1 MAGLS
6 KAGPVRRT
14 ARGLLRL
21 ARQSRLDPLPLRH
34 SLRGYRVRDLGGDG
48 RAALN
53 VALLA
58 FPQGMAY
65 SVIAGL
71 PIVYGITCSAFAAML
86 APWFASSR
94 HTVLGPTNAT
104 AFMVFSFFAAYP
116 ALDKLSLMPLVV
128 LLTGVMLVAGAFLR
142 VADLVQYIS
151 RSVII
156 GYLAGAAVLIIAN
169 QLAPLLGVEVATAD
183 GEAVSATFFTIL
195 ADLFRHLGTIDLAS
209 VVLALVTGVLYWG
222 LRRRFARLPVFA
234 IVLVFLTMTCA
245 LLNRLFGLEWDNF
258 ADQSFDW
265 RSLLPPAPNLG
276 EPRVLEKL
284 SQIFGLSL
292 AIAFLASLENSV
304 MAKTLASRSGD
315 RSDANQDM
323 LALGVV
329 NTAGSWLSGMPA
341 SGSLTRS
348 MLNFASGAVSPLA
361 SLISGLLCLVGAL
374 TLGPYVGLVPR
385 PVLATLVVAVALG
398 LVQRRQIRIC
408 LFATKSDATVL
419 ITTFCA
425 TLLMPLHVAIFVGVG
440 VSIALYLRQ
449 ASRPHLVEYEF
460 NEEGNL
466 AEAERGAGR
475 QNPSISIVHVEGA
488 LFFGAADLFRT
499 QIQRICT
506 DPNLRIIILRL
517 KNAHHLDAT
526 SVMALEELIGVMR
539 ANGRDIIISGAMKEV
554 YRVLKNSRL
563 VQFIGRENI
572 FPGSTRNPNLS
583 TRNALKRAVEILGG
597 QKADI
602 HIYFDPGKQK
612 QGRKE

>member
-1 MAGLS
+1 MAGLR
-6 KAGPVRRT
+6 KPGPVQRAT
-14 ARGLLRL
+14 RGMLRL

-34 SLRGYRVRDLGGDG
+34 SLRGYRVRDLGGDS

-71 PIVYGITCSAFAAML
+71 PIVYGITCSAVAAIV
-86 APWFASSR
+86 APWLASSR

-128 LLTGVMLVAGAFLR
+128 LLTGVMLTVGAFLR

-156 GYLAGAAVLIIAN
+156 GYLSGAAVLIIAN
-169 QLAPLLGVEVATAD
+169 QIAPMTGIDLEPVE
-183 GEAVSATFFTIL
+183 GEPRSATFFTIV
-195 ADLFRHLGTIDLAS
+195 ADVIRHLDRIEPAA
-209 VVLALVTGVLYWG
+209 VVLALITGALYWG

-234 IVLVFLTMTCA
+234 LVLVLLTVGC
-245 LLNRLFGLEWDNF
+245 LLAQRLFGWQWDNF
-258 ADQSFDW
+258 ADQTFDW
-265 RSLLPPAPNLG
+265 RSLLPPAPQLG
-276 EPRVLEKL
+276 DARVFEKL

-323 LALGVV
+323 LALGVA

-361 SLISGLLCLVGAL
+361 SLMSGLLCLVGAL

-385 PVLATLVVAVALG
+385 PVLAALVVAVAVALI
-398 LVQRRQIRIC
+398 QPRQIRIC

-419 ITTFCA
+419 ITTFIS

-440 VSIALYLRQ
+440 VSIALYLRK

-460 NEEGNL
+460 NKEGNL
-466 AEAERGAGR
+466 AEAARGADR
-475 QNPSISIVHVEGA
+475 QTPSISIVHVEGA

-554 YRVLKNSRL
+554 YRVLKNSGL
-563 VQFIGRENI
+563 VRFIGRENI
-572 FPGSTRNPNLS
+572 YPGSTRNPNLS

-602 HIYFDPGKQK
+602 HIYYDPSKQK
-612 QGRKE
+612 QERAD